1 MSGPTKGMQ
10 SRANKQNATETH
22 TDKHSRTDREKQNA
36 HIIHASAYT
45 SSTQATSHGQ
55 RLPRT
60 VKHLAECLHPFD
72 QRMQS
77 HTHLDKFENIWW
89 FVEAELDHNVL
100 QEVLDPLLGK
110 VLLELG
116 FHVRHCVWVV
126 GVLATAAGWVNET

>member
-1 MSGPTKGMQ
+1 MYSQTLGK
-10 SRANKQNATETH
+10 NAT
-22 TDKHSRTDREKQNA
+22 
-36 HIIHASAYT
+36 
-45 SSTQATSHGQ
+45 
-55 RLPRT
+55 
-60 VKHLAECLHPFD
+60 ECLHPFD